1 MKNKFLNRLITFLLS
16 LCFTSLAIAQINNSD
31 MDKPQ
36 ISIVEKGI
44 TELKTGYQSNKYSV
58 TEVVQAYIDRIEAI
72 DKNWPALNSIIV
84 INPDALAIAKTL
96 DERQAKGEA
105 LGALFGIPVILKDN
119 IDTKDKMPCT
129 AGSKALANSFP
140 KKDSWVAA
148 QLRAADAIILGK
160 SNLSEWANFR
170 SELSSSGWSGILG
183 QTKNPYK
190 LDRNPCGSSSGSGV
204 AVSASLCTIAI
215 GTETNGSIVCPSNNN
230 GVVGLKPTVGLIS
243 RSGIIPISF
252 TQDSA
257 GPMGRTVEDVAIC
270 LGVLTGVDA
279 KDEKSVASKERFLKD
294 YTKALKKDGL
304 QNKRIGIYKPF
315 ANFHPKVNPVFEQAI
330 KDIQA
335 NGATV
340 IEIEQ
345 VMPENVNKESY
356 TIMLYEFKDGLNK
369 YIKSLGKENTVIKS
383 LAELIEFNK
392 NDEVESQFDQD
403 ILIKAEAKGPL
414 TDKEYTNALA
424 KMLLN
429 TQTNGIDKVM
439 KDNNLD
445 ALIAPT
451 CSPAWKT
458 DLVNGDLYMGGS
470 SSLSAMAGYPIISLP
485 MGMVDGL
492 PVGISIWGE
501 AWSETTLIEIA
512 YSYEQATMHRKAPQ
526 YLEK

>member
-1 MKNKFLNRLITFLLS
+1 MAQNGNLN
-16 LCFTSLAIAQINNSD
+16 IN
-31 MDKPQ
+31 KPQ
-36 ISIVEKGI
+36 INIEEKGI
-44 TELKTGYQSNKYSV
+44 TELQAGYQNNVYNV
-58 TEVVQAYIDRIEAI
+58 TQIVQAYINRIEAV
-72 DKNWPALNSIIV
+72 DKNGPSLNSIIV
-84 INPDALAIAKTL
+84 INPDALAIAKAL
-96 DERQAKGEA
+96 DEKKAKGET
-105 LGALFGIPVILKDN
+105 LGPLFGIPVILKDN

-129 AGSKALANSFP
+129 AGSRALGNSFP
-140 KKDSWVAA
+140 EQDSWVAA
-148 QLRAADAIILGK
+148 KLRAADAIILGK

-170 SELSSSGWSGILG
+170 SELSSSGWSGIAG

-204 AVSASLCTIAI
+204 AVAASLCTIAI

-257 GPMGRTVEDVAIC
+257 GPMGKTVKDVAIC
-270 LGVLTGVDA
+270 LGVLSGIDEN
-279 KDEKSVASKERFLKD
+279 DEKSITSKGNFLKD
-294 YTKALKKDGL
+294 YTTALKKDGL

-315 ANFHPKVNPVFEQAI
+315 ANFHPKVTPVFEQAI
-330 KDIQA
+330 KDMQTA
-335 NGATV
+335 GATL

-345 VMPENVNKESY
+345 VTPENVNKESL

-369 YIKSLGKENTVIKS
+369 YFKSLGESAAIKSLK
-383 LAELIEFNK
+383 ELIQFNK
-392 NDEVESQFDQD
+392 NDAIESKFDQNR
-403 ILIKAEAKGPL
+403 LVKAETKGPL
-414 TDKEYTNALA
+414 TDEEYTKALA
-424 KMLLN
+424 KMQLN
-429 TQTNGIDKVM
+429 TQSEGIDKVM

-485 MGMVDGL
+485 MGMVNGL
-492 PVGISIWGE
+492 PVGISIWGK

-512 YSYEQATMHRKAPQ
+512 YAYEQATMHRKTPQ
-526 YLEK
+526 YLEN